1 VSARRPEL
9 DGTPPVTALR
19 DYLNHYWIGNQITYQ
34 EKTSRRR
41 RKQDEWLVF
50 GTISLFALTLFAAI
64 FHIVINRYHPFDLT
78 PKEENILLLASI
90 TIPAVGGA
98 FHGFGAQRQFRRHS
112 ERYRTM
118 AGVLG
123 EVRAEMTEATTL
135 GQVREVA
142 AETEQV
148 MREENSDWFGVMRFH
163 DMELIT

>member
-1 VSARRPEL
+1 M
-9 DGTPPVTALR
+9 
-19 DYLNHYWIGNQITYQ
+19 
-34 EKTSRRR
+34 
-41 RKQDEWLVF
+41 
-50 GTISLFALTLFAAI
+50 GTISIFALTLFAAI
-64 FHIVINRYHPFDLT
+64 FHIVINHYHPFDLT

-90 TIPAVGGA
+90 TFPAVGGA

-123 EVRAEMTEATTL
+123 QVRAEMTEATTL
-135 GQVREVA
+135 GQVREA
-142 AETEQV
+142 AAATEQV